1 MPSKRTFVKSDVIR
15 RTMCSEC
22 LFNVSN
28 ASTIENFA
36 LSLLIS
42 FLNMLAAGLSDEQII
57 NITQVSQQLLNKLK
71 EQGEP

>member
-1 MPSKRTFVKSDVIR
+1 
-15 RTMCSEC
+15 MCSEC

-42 FLNMLAAGLSDEQII
+42 FLNMLAAGLPDEQII
-57 NITQVSQQLLNKLK
+57 NIIRISQDVLDQLRT
-71 EQGEP
+71 EI